1 MLVFLTPRPASV
13 RKAPLHPLPHTGDGI
28 CRGYG
33 RPRAADG
40 FRGRA
45 HRRPAGRNGPPDSG
59 AANTIFRSIL
69 SCLSLNFA
77 KNRFSRKIGF
87 RQKTSAF
94 FRKTREISVFIAKK
108 TALFFGKCSVFF
120 HFFRKNIDFR
130 VSTSRK
136 RLPLLPKNKI
146 HCAGAV
152 NPNLS
157 GVVFLGFRC
166 CFG

>member
-1 MLVFLTPRPASV
+1 MTALYHPSALLRDPRKRPESPAPSP
-13 RKAPLHPLPHTGDGI
+13 AA
-28 CRGYG
+28 YG
-33 RPRAADG
+33 RRPSAADTA
-40 FRGRA
+40 GRV
-45 HRRPAGRNGPPDSG
+45 RRTVFGAARTAGRNSSSDSG
-59 AANTIFRSIL
+59 AANTPFRSIL

-108 TALFFGKCSVFF
+108 QRCFSENVLFF

-136 RLPLLPKNKI
+136 RITFAPEEQNTLCRGSKSESL
-146 HCAGAV
+146 
-152 NPNLS
+152 
-157 GVVFLGFRC
+157 RC
-166 CFG
+166 CFFRF